1 MQAHNHPSFN
11 PCTHEDCIELLL
23 SSRQCGYRGGYS
35 MVPTLSKLILEQQMY
50 LQEESDVSRQ
60 VL

>member
-1 MQAHNHPSFN
+1 MQACIHASFN
-11 PCTHEDCIELLL
+11 PHTHEECIELLL
-23 SSRQCGYRGGYS
+23 STRQCRYRGGYS